1 VSDDRVYLQHIRD
14 AANDIATYCETD
26 RDSFFKERI
35 RQDATLRKLGVIG
48 EAVKNLSEQT
58 KARMPAIPWKEI
70 AGMRDKVV
78 HHYFGVDLE
87 IVWGVVQQDL
97 PKLETAVSELLAQR
111 EPIVGS
117 DDQSH
122 S

>member
-1 VSDDRVYLQHIRD
+1 MSDDRVYLQHIRD

-26 RDSFFKERI
+26 RDGFFKERI